1 MLAQQMLSIVVG
13 WDLYETTH
21 SAVVL
26 GNVGLVQIIPPILF
40 TFAAGYAADHFD
52 RRKTAILAQA
62 VIALAGF
69 LLAGAGAARGVALI
83 YSCLL
88 LSATARAF
96 QWPASSAMLM
106 QVVEPAHLTSAIGW
120 QGTGRELATV
130 TGPALAGL
138 LIAWKG
144 SESVYLTQA
153 LCAVTSVACYAMM
166 RLPPRPESGQLLK
179 GRPPMNW
186 RQMGEGVRF
195 VWREKVILAAL
206 SLDLLA
212 VFFGGA
218 VTLLPIFAQ
227 DILRVGATG
236 LGWLRAA
243 PAFGAALMAVALA
256 HRGRIHNAGKVLLW
270 AVAGFGAATIGF
282 ALAKSAWVAFAM
294 LFFTG
299 VFDSVSVVL
308 RLSLVQMRTPDHL
321 RGRVSAVNGLF
332 IACSNQWGAVE
343 SGWAAAWLGTVPS
356 VVWGGIAT
364 ILVVTGIAAV
374 STGLRRWRNEA
385 AAELAEAV

>member
-1 MLAQQMLSIVVG
+1 
-13 WDLYETTH
+13 
-21 SAVVL
+21 
-26 GNVGLVQIIPPILF
+26 
-40 TFAAGYAADHFD
+40 
-52 RRKTAILAQA
+52 
-62 VIALAGF
+62 
-69 LLAGAGAARGVALI
+69 
-83 YSCLL
+83 
-88 LSATARAF
+88 
-96 QWPASSAMLM
+96 
-106 QVVEPAHLTSAIGW
+106 VVEPEQLTSAIGW

-144 SESVYLTQA
+144 SESVYLAQT
-153 LCAVTSVACYAMM
+153 LCAVASVACYSMM
-166 RLPPRPESGQLLK
+166 RLRPRPDAHK
-179 GRPPMNW
+179 PPMNW
-186 RQMGEGVRF
+186 KQVGEGVRF

-218 VTLLPIFAQ
+218 VTLLPVFAQ
-227 DILRVGATG
+227 DILKVGASG

-299 VFDSVSVVL
+299 VFDSISVVL

-343 SGWAAAWLGTVPS
+343 SGWAAAWLGTVQS
-356 VVWGGIAT
+356 VVWGGAAT
-364 ILVVTGIAAV
+364 IAVVTAVAAA
-374 STGLRRWRNEA
+374 SRSLRGWRNEPVAEVA
-385 AAELAEAV
+385 APA

>member
-1 MLAQQMLSIVVG
+1 LS
-13 WDLYETTH
+13 
-21 SAVVL
+21 
-26 GNVGLVQIIPPILF
+26 
-40 TFAAGYAADHFD
+40 
-52 RRKTAILAQA
+52 
-62 VIALAGF
+62 
-69 LLAGAGAARGVALI
+69 GAGAARGIALI
-83 YSCLL
+83 YGCLL

-96 QWPASSAMLM
+96 QWPVSSAMLP
-106 QVVEPAHLTSAIGW
+106 QVVAPEQLTSAIGW

-138 LIAWKG
+138 LLAWKG

-153 LCAVTSVACYAMM
+153 LCAVASVACYGLMRMERRAEAGEPGFKRPAM
-166 RLPPRPESGQLLK
+166 S
-179 GRPPMNW
+179 W
-186 RQMGEGVRF
+186 HAMGEGIRF
-195 VWREKVILAAL
+195 VFHEKVILAAL

-227 DILRVGATG
+227 DILRVGPTG

-243 PAFGAALMAVALA
+243 PAFGAAMMAIALA
-256 HRGRIHNAGKVLLW
+256 HRGRVHRAGSALLW

-282 ALAKSAWVAFAM
+282 ALAASGWVAFAM

-308 RLSLVQMRTPDHL
+308 RLTLVQTRTPDHL

-364 ILVVTGIAAV
+364 IVVVTGIAAA
-374 STGLRRWRNEA
+374 SPSLRRWRNEPRP
-385 AAELAEAV
+385 EVAEAA